1 MSLHSNRSSRLLQI
15 VLLSACFCIAAL
27 PAFAL
32 TGFIRVNQ
40 IGYEA
45 GLSARAYLMT
55 SSAVSSVSYAVKNSA
70 GSTVASGSV
79 GATLGT
85 WGSFSVYPIDFT
97 CQRRILTRFQ

>member
-1 MSLHSNRSSRLLQI
+1 MSLQSNQSHRFFQIARLF
-15 VLLSACFCIAAL
+15 ACFCIAAL
-27 PAFAL
+27 PAYAV

-55 SSAVSSVSYAVKNSA
+55 SSVVSSVSYAVKNSA

-97 CQRRILTRFQ
+97 LSAADTY